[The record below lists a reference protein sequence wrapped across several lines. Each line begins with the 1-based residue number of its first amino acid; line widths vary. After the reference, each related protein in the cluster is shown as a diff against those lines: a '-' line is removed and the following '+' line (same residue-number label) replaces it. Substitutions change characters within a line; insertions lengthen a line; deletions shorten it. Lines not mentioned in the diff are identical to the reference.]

1 MYCIILDVTAVLC
14 SHKFSG
20 CLLLSFFCNVHTEGV
35 TEVAHNSEHHSTS
48 LDYSISSHS
57 CVTPKPTT
65 DSTLLRVLDNKD
77 KQGATSD
84 HQAFKQNE
92 DQAATGEE
100 GSAHIAMHT
109 AHTYTHT
116 HMQTQHLALPA
127 SLYVSF
133 VIWSEQNNSL
143 VTTVTRSIEFF
154 GRLVG

>member
-1 MYCIILDVTAVLC
+1 MSNYYHVNICIILDVTVVSC

-35 TEVAHNSEHHSTS
+35 TEVAQNSEHHSTS

-57 CVTPKPTT
+57 CVIPKPTT

-77 KQGATSD
+77 KQDATSD

-100 GSAHIAMHT
+100 GSAHIATHT
-109 AHTYTHT
+109 AHTYTHICT
-116 HMQTQHLALPA
+116 HNT
-127 SLYVSF
+127 
-133 VIWSEQNNSL
+133 
-143 VTTVTRSIEFF
+143 
-154 GRLVG
+154 